1 MHVKTKT
8 SIALAFAA
16 FVCAALAA
24 RDVRAAETI
33 RSTDGIRSVSMMD
46 AAPPGVPFDVTG
58 LIVYLEKTD
67 RGNCN
72 GHILIKDN
80 FGLVSLLNYLSAT
93 NAPIRE
99 GDYVR
104 ATGRVVL
111 ERNGINIYAHCFE
124 LTYLAHKEPEPPI
137 RLTIKELLS
146 GQHDGQLVTVRGE
159 IRDSFPDDI
168 DDRFMYFSLKDGEK
182 SIYMATSTN
191 RCVTTDRDS
200 IIGDLVEATGIWIL
214 GEDNVMRRHIGRLL
228 QLFGNNSLR
237 TIKACESDIFNAR
250 EIADVRSLMPN
261 EVPFLDRRRI
271 TGTVLASWQGNQ
283 SLVKTDD
290 GSIVRIGLTSPP
302 VPEAGRRIE
311 AVGFPET
318 DLYAINL
325 NNVRWRAAQGNP
337 KPPQSPVRLPEGYM
351 QMGGATPQRM
361 QAAFHG
367 RTVIVTGIVR
377 GLPQSEG
384 DRRLILECEGNLL
397 PIDFSSCPDAI
408 SGLEI
413 GCTVE
418 VRGVWVMVADN
429 WRPNSVFPKVKG
441 AFVVVNAPDDLRVL
455 SRPPWWTAGRLLAVI
470 GALLVM
476 LAWIFAWNRILNR
489 RAEKRGRQLYDERVA
504 HVRTEAKVEER
515 TRLAVELHDA
525 ISQTLT
531 GVALQVDSAAR
542 ANGDES
548 NAVGAFLKTSCNM
561 LASCRREL
569 KDCLW
574 DLRGRTFEEKD
585 MTEAIVRTISPHK
598 GDADASVRFNVPRE
612 RLSESTTH
620 TILSIVR
627 ELVVNAI
634 RHGKATHIWIA
645 GEYHDGRITFSVRD
659 NGCGFDAASA
669 PGPLDGHFGL
679 QGVRERVKESG
690 GTVDIASTPGHGTK
704 VTVSITLSSDE
715 GLRTS
720 DSRRRSPMSEVRSQK
735 TTSIS

>member
-1 MHVKTKT
+1 MNKRTI
-8 SIALAFAA
+8 IAIASAVFATFAA
-16 FVCAALAA
+16 H
-24 RDVRAAETI
+24 DVRAAETI
-33 RSTDGIRSVSMMD
+33 RSTDGIKSVRMMD
-46 AAPPGVPFDVTG
+46 AAPPGVPFDITG
-58 LIVYLEKTD
+58 LVVYLEKDT
-67 RGNCN
+67 C
-72 GHILIKDN
+72 GHDGIYIKDDS
-80 FGLVSLLNYLSAT
+80 GLATLLNYLSAT
-93 NAPIRE
+93 NAPIRT

-111 ERNGINIYAHCFE
+111 EHNGNQAQCLEMACLSHR
-124 LTYLAHKEPEPPI
+124 EPEPPI
-137 RLTIKELLS
+137 RATVEELLS

-168 DDRFMYFSLKDGEK
+168 DDRFLYFSLKDGEK
-182 SIYMATSTN
+182 SIYMATSANDNTS
-191 RCVTTDRDS
+191 TDRDG
-200 IIGDLVEATGIWIL
+200 IIGNTVEATGIWIS
-214 GEDNVMRRHIGRLL
+214 GRSEGMRRHIGWLL
-228 QLFGNNSLR
+228 HLVGTNSLR
-237 TIKACESDIFNAR
+237 TVKVRVADMFSAP
-250 EIADVRSLMPN
+250 EIADMKSLMPN
-261 EVPFLDRRRI
+261 EMPSLERRRI
-271 TGTVLASWQGNQ
+271 SGTVLASWQGSQ

-290 GSIVRIGLTSPP
+290 GSIVRIDLSSPP
-302 VPEAGRRIE
+302 VPQAGHRIE

-318 DLYAINL
+318 DLYAVNL
-325 NNVRWRAAQGNP
+325 NNVRWRPAQGNP
-337 KPPQSPVRLPEGYM
+337 IPPLPSVRLPEGYI
-351 QMGGATPQRM
+351 QMGNTTPQQM

-367 RTVIVTGIVR
+367 RTVVVTGIVR
-377 GLPQSEG
+377 GLPQSES
-384 DRRLILECEGNLL
+384 DRRLILECMGNLL

-408 SGLEI
+408 SGLTI

-441 AFVVVNAPDDLRVL
+441 AFVVVNAPGDLRVL
-455 SRPPWWTAGRLLAVI
+455 ARPPWWTPGRLLAVI

-489 RAEKRGRQLYDERVA
+489 RSEKRGRQLYNERVA

-542 ANGDES
+542 ANGDDG
-548 NAVGAFLKTSCNM
+548 NAVGTFLKTARNM

-574 DLRGRTFEEKD
+574 DLRIRTFEEKD
-585 MTEAIVRTISPHK
+585 MTEAIIRTIGPHK
-598 GDADASVRFNVPRE
+598 GDAAVSVRFNVPRE

-634 RHGKATHIWIA
+634 RHGRATHIWIA

-659 NGCGFDAASA
+659 NGCGFDTAAA

-679 QGVRERVKESG
+679 QGVRERVKETG
-690 GTVDIASTPGHGTK
+690 GTVDIASAPGTGTK
-704 VTVSITLSSDE
+704 ATISIKIEPSP
-715 GLRTS
+715 TS
-720 DSRRRSPMSEVRSQK
+720 H
-735 TTSIS
+735 